1 MGVILVLQVCFIRI
15 ISYICYLGSYTK
27 CSQALIESKRN
38 PSRGHIL
45 RATHSIVLF
54 GVPHPGAT
62 CGLEEMLDPALNE
75 SGQTREDLLG
85 QLSEGSDFLENHRKD
100 LDDIWNMY
108 KPSIFG
114 FYGTSTTDMVRPRTD
129 SPYAELIFF

>member
-1 MGVILVLQVCFIRI
+1 
-15 ISYICYLGSYTK
+15 
-27 CSQALIESKRN
+27 
-38 PSRGHIL
+38 
-45 RATHSIVLF
+45 
-54 GVPHPGAT
+54 
-62 CGLEEMLDPALNE
+62 MLDPALNE